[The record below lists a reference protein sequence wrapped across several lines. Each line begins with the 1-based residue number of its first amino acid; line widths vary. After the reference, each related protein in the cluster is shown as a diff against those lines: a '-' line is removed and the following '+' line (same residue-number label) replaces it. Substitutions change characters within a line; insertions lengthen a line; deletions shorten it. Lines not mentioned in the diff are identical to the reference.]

1 MILLRQINDD
11 WFYGRNEQG
20 NEGMLPTS
28 YVDVKVLPPTFAA
41 AVEPLSHPPQQ
52 PAPTVAPDHD
62 QSARRPARAL
72 FTFTAQTADD
82 LTIVEDEP
90 IDVLYTINDDWWYGA
105 TSDGR
110 QGQFPAAYVELL

>member
-1 MILLRQINDD
+1 MLRQINDD

-20 NEGMLPTS
+20 QEGMLPTS
-28 YVDVKVLPPTFAA
+28 YVDVKVPPPSADTDS
-41 AVEPLSHPPQQ
+41 PSQPPQQ
-52 PAPTVAPDHD
+52 PAPTIAPEPD
-62 QSARRPARAL
+62 RNTGRPARAL
-72 FTFTAQTADD
+72 FTFNAQTADD

-90 IDVLYTINDDWWYGA
+90 ISVLHTINDDWWYGA